1 MWDDNC
7 ALGSSLPNPKR
18 AAMERR
24 RRLRLAG
31 VVGGWA
37 FDMVVAVMAVVWCT
51 QAAPSK
57 IYLSTLVFEG
67 THRQHHDENHPNNGQ
82 LVVVVDLFSFDG
94 QALSEIFS
102 HFFNPKKGGMR
113 QRVRPIFMIL
123 VISSDAK
130 NH

>member
-94 QALSEIFS
+94 
-102 HFFNPKKGGMR
+102 
-113 QRVRPIFMIL
+113 
-123 VISSDAK
+123 
-130 NH
+130 

>member
-1 MWDDNC
+1 
-7 ALGSSLPNPKR
+7 
-18 AAMERR
+18 MERR

-31 VVGGWA
+31 VLAAFTAWLCVVGGWA

-82 LVVVVDLFSFDG
+82 LVVVVDL
-94 QALSEIFS
+94 
-102 HFFNPKKGGMR
+102 
-113 QRVRPIFMIL
+113 V
-123 VISSDAK
+123 
-130 NH
+130 